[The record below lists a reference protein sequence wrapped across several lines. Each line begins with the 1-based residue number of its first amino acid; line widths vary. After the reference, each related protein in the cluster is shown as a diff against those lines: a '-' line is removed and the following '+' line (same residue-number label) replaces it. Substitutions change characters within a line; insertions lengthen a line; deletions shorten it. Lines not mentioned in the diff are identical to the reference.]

1 MHVIATAGH
10 VDHGKS
16 TLVRALTGTDPD
28 RLAEERRRGLSIELG
43 YCWTAL
49 PGVGQVAFV
58 DVPGHERFISTM
70 LAGVGPVPAVM
81 FVVAADDEWMPQ
93 AAEHLA
99 ALDAF
104 GVAHGVL
111 VVTRSD
117 LADPGPALERA
128 RDEVARTSL
137 RDIPAVTVSG
147 RTGAGLDELR
157 RLLVD
162 LARRT
167 PTPPADADVR
177 MWVDRS
183 FHVKGAGTVV
193 TGTLE
198 AGTLNVGDVV
208 DLDGSPVRVRGMES
222 LGRAESAVS
231 GVARVAVNLGGRA
244 PSSLSRG
251 SVLTSPD
258 RFVPTQEV
266 DVRLG
271 SAVPPP
277 ERPVLHVGAA
287 SVGVR
292 VRPLVGDLVRLSLTE
307 ALPLRIGD
315 RAVLRDPGSRQV
327 WGAVVLAPDAQ
338 PLRRRGAGAA
348 RARTLMS
355 LDGTVDAEVSARGLV
370 RSETLARLG
379 VRGAPGPDVTVSEGW
394 LVGPERA
401 AELRDQIEVTVRG
414 RVTPLQPGVP
424 VTAVAEVVGI
434 DPSLVRSLATA
445 PVRVDAGRLFLGHD
459 TDLPPAVVSAWAQ
472 VRARLE
478 RDPYDAPDADQLR
491 TLGLDRSALA
501 ALAGSGLALRI
512 DDLVVL
518 LPAADLAA
526 ARRLA
531 VLPQPFTLSAARQA
545 LGTTRRVAV
554 PLLEHLDRR
563 RITIRHPDDR
573 RSMREQ

>member
-28 RLAEERRRGLSIELG
+28 RLVEERRRGLSIELG
-43 YCWTAL
+43 YCWTTL

-128 RDEVARTSL
+128 RAEVAGTSL
-137 RDIPAVTVSG
+137 AGIPAVAVSG

-157 RLLVD
+157 ALVAD
-162 LARRT
+162 LVRRT
-167 PTPPADADVR
+167 PTPPDDADVR

-198 AGTLNVGDVV
+198 TGTLRVGDVV
-208 DLDGSPVRVRGMES
+208 DLDGLPVRVRGMES
-222 LGRAESAVS
+222 LGRAETEVR

-244 PSSLSRG
+244 PASLSRG
-251 SVLTSPD
+251 SVLTSQN
-258 RFVPTQEV
+258 RFLPTREV
-266 DVRLG
+266 EVRLG
-271 SAVPPP
+271 SGLPPP

-292 VRPLVGDLVRLSLTE
+292 VRPLEGDLVRLSLTE

-327 WGAVVLAPDAQ
+327 WGATVLAPDPP
-338 PLRRRGAGAA
+338 PLRRRGAAVA
-348 RARTLMS
+348 RARTLEG

-394 LVGPERA
+394 LVGTERA
-401 AELRDQIEVTVRG
+401 AELREQIEDAVRS
-414 RVTPLQPGVP
+414 RATPLQPGVP
-424 VTAVAEVVGI
+424 VTAVAEVLEV
-434 DPSLVRSLATA
+434 DPSLVTTLTSG
-445 PVRVDAGRLFLGHD
+445 PVRVEAGRLFLGNG
-459 TDLPPAVVSAWAQ
+459 TGLPPAVVSAWAQ
-472 VRARLE
+472 VRAELE
-478 RDPYDAPDADQLR
+478 RDPYAAPDADRLAS
-491 TLGLDRSALA
+491 LGLDRSGLA
-501 ALAGSGLALRI
+501 ALAASGLALRI
-512 DDLVVL
+512 DEHVVL
-518 LPAADLAA
+518 LPDADLAA

-531 VLPQPFTLSAARQA
+531 LLPQPFTLSAARQA

-563 RITIRHPDDR
+563 RITIRHPDSR
-573 RSMREQ
+573 RSMRDQ